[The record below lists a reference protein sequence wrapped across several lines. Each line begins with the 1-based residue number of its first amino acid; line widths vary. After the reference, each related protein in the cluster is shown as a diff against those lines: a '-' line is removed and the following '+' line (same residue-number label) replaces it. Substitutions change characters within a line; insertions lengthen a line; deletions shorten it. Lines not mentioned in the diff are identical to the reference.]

1 VVRNETDAEGNAI
14 FDKGMEYVD
23 QVFRGDTSL
32 PEETRISRMAII
44 RNKAANHDRLA
55 LHLKNANAQIKELQE
70 SLKAFESSEPEAG
83 KTAGEAKTA
92 KNGNWEADAFAEID
106 ALNRK

>member
-1 VVRNETDAEGNAI
+1 
-14 FDKGMEYVD
+14 MD
-23 QVFRGDTSL
+23 QVFRGDSSI

-55 LHLKNANAQIKELQE
+55 LHLKNANAQIAELQA
-70 SLKAFESSEPEAG
+70 SLKAYEASEPEAG
-83 KTAGEAKTA
+83 KTAGEAKTV
-92 KNGNWEADAFAEID
+92 KTGNWESDAFAEID